1 MNDFFPEIKK
11 NFGFGCMRLPLLEDK
26 VDLPRFTEMVDMF
39 MARGFNYFDTA
50 RPYLG
55 GQSETALRQCL
66 TSRYPRESF
75 VLTNKLS
82 FTFFENEEDIRPL
95 FASQLEACGVEYF
108 DFYLMHAISGS
119 RYGKYV
125 DCRAFEIA
133 RELKAEGK
141 IKHIGMSFHDTPE
154 VLDRILT
161 EQPCIEAVQIQFN
174 YLDAYSPVVRGMA
187 CLEVCRKHNK
197 PVIIMEPVKGG
208 NLMNLPE
215 EAKAV
220 LDGLKGGSYASY
232 AIRYAAS
239 QEGVMM
245 VLSGMSSE
253 EQMADNLGFMENF
266 RPLEAKEY
274 EAIAKVRG
282 VFDRMDLIP
291 CTACRYCC
299 DGCPMGL
306 DIPMLLASYNDAKF
320 ASAFT
325 VSMRLDSMPKEKLPT
340 ACVGCGACA
349 EICPQHID
357 VPGVMREFSEMMKTL
372 PNWTQVCKER
382 EAAAARQKQK

>member
-1 MNDFFPEIKK
+1 MNNFFPEIKK
-11 NFGFGCMRLPLLEDK
+11 NFGFGCMRLPKLEDQ
-26 VDLPRFTEMVDMF
+26 VDLTRFARMADLF
-39 MARGFNYFDTA
+39 MERGFNYFDTA

-55 GQSETALRQCL
+55 GQSETALRECL
-66 TSRYPRESF
+66 VSRYPRESF

-82 FTFFENEEDIRPL
+82 FTFFDQEADIRPL

-108 DFYLMHAISGS
+108 DFYLMHAMSGA
-119 RYGKYV
+119 RYHKYV
-125 DCRAFEIA
+125 NCRAFDIA

-141 IKHIGMSFHDTPE
+141 IRHIGMSFHDTPE

-174 YLDAYSPVVRGMA
+174 YLDAYSPSVQGMA
-187 CLEVCRKHNK
+187 CLEVCRRHGK
-197 PVIIMEPVKGG
+197 PAIIMEPVKGG

-215 EAKAV
+215 EAAAI
-220 LDGLKGGSYASY
+220 LDSLKGGSYASY

-274 EAIAKVRG
+274 EAIVKVRG

-291 CTACRYCC
+291 CTACRYCT
-299 DGCPMGL
+299 DGCPMKIN
-306 DIPMLLASYNDAKF
+306 IPAMFSSLNSRTMFGGENGRSGF
-320 ASAFT
+320 ESN
-325 VSMRLDSMPKEKLPT
+325 VEKGGRPSG
-340 ACVGCGACA
+340 CIGCGQCEAA
-349 EICPQHID
+349 CPQHLEIRRLLKR
-357 VPGVMREFSEMMKTL
+357 VS
-372 PNWTQVCKER
+372 
-382 EAAAARQKQK
+382 AAFE

>member
-1 MNDFFPEIKK
+1 MSRHWEVFAMNNFFPEIRK
-11 NFGFGCMRLPLLEDK
+11 NFGFGCMRLPKLEDQ
-26 VDLPRFTEMVDMF
+26 VDLTRFARMADLF
-39 MARGFNYFDTA
+39 MERGFNYFDTA

-55 GQSETALRQCL
+55 GQSETALRECL
-66 TSRYPRESF
+66 VSRYPRESF

-82 FTFFENEEDIRPL
+82 FTFFDQEADIRPL

-108 DFYLMHAISGS
+108 DFYLMHAMSGA
-119 RYGKYV
+119 RYDKYV
-125 DCRAFEIA
+125 NCRAFDIA

-141 IKHIGMSFHDTPE
+141 IRHIGMSFHDTPE

-174 YLDAYSPVVRGMA
+174 YLDAYSPSVQGMA
-187 CLEVCRKHNK
+187 CLEVCRRHRK
-197 PVIIMEPVKGG
+197 PAIIMEPVKGG

-215 EAKAV
+215 EAAAI
-220 LDGLKGGSYASY
+220 LDSLKGGSYASY

-266 RPLEAKEY
+266 RPLEDKEY

-291 CTACRYCC
+291 CTACRYCT
-299 DGCPMGL
+299 DGCPMKIN
-306 DIPMLLASYNDAKF
+306 IPAMFSSLNSRTMFGGENGRSGF
-320 ASAFT
+320 ESN
-325 VSMRLDSMPKEKLPT
+325 VEKGGRPSG
-340 ACVGCGACA
+340 CIGCGQCEAA
-349 EICPQHID
+349 CPQHLEIRRLLKR
-357 VPGVMREFSEMMKTL
+357 VS
-372 PNWTQVCKER
+372 
-382 EAAAARQKQK
+382 AAFE

>member
-11 NFGFGCMRLPLLEDK
+11 NFGFGCMRLPKLGDR
-26 VDLPRFTEMVDMF
+26 VDLPQFSRMVDMF
-39 MARGFNYFDTA
+39 MERGFNYFDTA

-55 GQSETALRQCL
+55 GQSETALKECL

-82 FTFFENEEDIRPL
+82 FTFFEHEKDIRPL
-95 FASQLEACGVEYF
+95 FASQLAACGVEYF
-108 DFYLMHAISGS
+108 DFYLMHAMSGA
-119 RYGKYV
+119 RYDKYV
-125 DCRAFEIA
+125 NCRAFEIA

-141 IKHIGMSFHDTPE
+141 IRHIGMSFHDKPE

-187 CLEVCRKHNK
+187 CLEVCRRHGK

-208 NLMNLPE
+208 NLINLPD

-220 LDGLKGGSYASY
+220 FDGLKGGSYASY

-239 QEGVMM
+239 QAGVMM
-245 VLSGMSSE
+245 VLSGMSNT
-253 EQMADNLGFMENF
+253 EQMADNLSFMEDF
-266 RPLEAKEY
+266 RPLDEAEY
-274 EAIAKVRG
+274 AAVEKVRS

-291 CTACRYCC
+291 CTACRYCT
-299 DGCPMGL
+299 DGCPMKIN
-306 DIPMLLASYNDAKF
+306 IPSLFSALNANTMFGGKNGRAGF
-320 ASAFT
+320 ASS
-325 VSMRLDSMPKEKLPT
+325 VKNGGNPS
-340 ACVGCGACA
+340 ACVGCGQCEAA
-349 EICPQHID
+349 CPQHLQIRALLKR
-357 VPGVMREFSEMMKTL
+357 VSAAFEG
-372 PNWTQVCKER
+372 KEG
-382 EAAAARQKQK
+382 

>member
-1 MNDFFPEIKK
+1 MSRQLEGFALRVFFPEIKK
-11 NFGFGCMRLPLLEDK
+11 NFGFGCMRLPMLEDK
-26 VDLPRFTEMVDMF
+26 VDLPRFTQMVDMF

-108 DFYLMHAISGS
+108 DFYLMHAMSGE
-119 RYGKYV
+119 RYDKYLR
-125 DCRAFEIA
+125 CRAFGIA
-133 RELKAEGK
+133 QELKAEGK
-141 IKHIGMSFHDTPE
+141 IRHIGMSFHDTPE

-174 YLDAYSPVVRGMA
+174 YLDAFSPVVRGME

-208 NLMNLPE
+208 NLMNLPD

-245 VLSGMSSE
+245 VLSGMSNA
-253 EQMADNLGFMENF
+253 EQMADNLSFMEDF
-266 RPLEAKEY
+266 RPLDEKEY
-274 EAIAKVRG
+274 AAIEQVRG
-282 VFDRMDLIP
+282 VFDRMDLVP
-291 CTACRYCC
+291 CTACRYCTER
-299 DGCPMGL
+299 CPKGI
-306 DIPMLLASYNDAKF
+306 DIPALFACMNRKKVFNNWNSVYYYQNVLTGEGTRASDCLK
-320 ASAFT
+320 
-325 VSMRLDSMPKEKLPT
+325 
-340 ACVGCGACA
+340 CGRCE
-349 EICPQHID
+349 EICPQHLKI
-357 VPGVMREFSEMMKTL
+357 RELLTEVAAEFE
-372 PNWTQVCKER
+372 KED
-382 EAAAARQKQK
+382 A

>member
-11 NFGFGCMRLPLLEDK
+11 NFGFGCMRLPKLGDR
-26 VDLPRFTEMVDMF
+26 VDLPQFSRMVDMF
-39 MARGFNYFDTA
+39 MERGFNYFDTA

-55 GQSETALRQCL
+55 GQSETALKECL

-82 FTFFENEEDIRPL
+82 FTFFEHEKDIRPL
-95 FASQLEACGVEYF
+95 FASHLAACGVEYF
-108 DFYLMHAISGS
+108 DFYLMHAMSGA
-119 RYGKYV
+119 RYDKYV
-125 DCRAFEIA
+125 NCRTFEIA

-141 IKHIGMSFHDTPE
+141 IRHIGMSFHDKPE

-187 CLEVCRKHNK
+187 CLEVCRRHGK

-208 NLMNLPE
+208 NLINLPD

-220 LDGLKGGSYASY
+220 FDGLKGGSYASY

-245 VLSGMSSE
+245 VLSGMSNT
-253 EQMADNLGFMENF
+253 EQMADNLSFMEDF
-266 RPLEAKEY
+266 RPLDEAEY
-274 EAIAKVRG
+274 AAVEKVRS

-291 CTACRYCC
+291 CTACRYCT
-299 DGCPMGL
+299 DGCPMKIN
-306 DIPMLLASYNDAKF
+306 IPSLF
-320 ASAFT
+320 SALNANTMFGGKNGRAGFESS
-325 VSMRLDSMPKEKLPT
+325 VKNGGNPS
-340 ACVGCGACA
+340 ACVGCGQCEAA
-349 EICPQHID
+349 CPQHLQIRALLKR
-357 VPGVMREFSEMMKTL
+357 VSAAFEG
-372 PNWTQVCKER
+372 KED
-382 EAAAARQKQK
+382 

>member
-11 NFGFGCMRLPLLEDK
+11 NFGFGCMRLPKSEDQ
-26 VDLPRFTEMVDMF
+26 VDLPQFTRMVDMF
-39 MARGFNYFDTA
+39 MERGFNYFDTA

-55 GQSETALRQCL
+55 GQSETALKECL

-82 FTFFENEEDIRPL
+82 FTFFEHEEDIRPL
-95 FASQLEACGVEYF
+95 FAAQLAACGVEYL
-108 DFYLMHAISGS
+108 DFYLMHAMSGA
-119 RYGKYV
+119 RYDKYV
-125 DCRAFEIA
+125 NCRAFEIA

-141 IKHIGMSFHDTPE
+141 IRHIGMSFHDKPE

-187 CLEVCRKHNK
+187 CLEVCRRHGK

-208 NLMNLPE
+208 NLINLPD

-220 LDGLKGGSYASY
+220 FDGLKGGSYASY

-239 QEGVMM
+239 QAGVMM
-245 VLSGMSSE
+245 VLSGMSNT
-253 EQMADNLGFMENF
+253 EQMADNLSFMEDF
-266 RPLEAKEY
+266 RPLDETEY
-274 EAIAKVRG
+274 AAVERVRA

-291 CTACRYCC
+291 CTACRYCT
-299 DGCPMGL
+299 DGCPMKIN
-306 DIPMLLASYNDAKF
+306 IPSLFSALNANTMFGGENGRAGF
-320 ASAFT
+320 ASNVKNGGSPA
-325 VSMRLDSMPKEKLPT
+325 
-340 ACVGCGACA
+340 ACVGCGQCEAA
-349 EICPQHID
+349 CPQHLEIRALLKR
-357 VPGVMREFSEMMKTL
+357 VSAAFEG
-372 PNWTQVCKER
+372 KED
-382 EAAAARQKQK
+382 

>member
-11 NFGFGCMRLPLLEDK
+11 NFGFGCMRLPKLGDR
-26 VDLPRFTEMVDMF
+26 VDLPQFSRMVDMF
-39 MARGFNYFDTA
+39 MERGFNYFDTA

-55 GQSETALRQCL
+55 GQSETALKECL

-82 FTFFENEEDIRPL
+82 FTFFEQERDIRPL
-95 FASQLEACGVEYF
+95 FASQLAACGVEYF
-108 DFYLMHAISGS
+108 DFYLMHAMSGA
-119 RYGKYV
+119 RYDKYV
-125 DCRAFEIA
+125 NCRAFEIA

-141 IKHIGMSFHDTPE
+141 IRHIGMSFHDKPE

-187 CLEVCRKHNK
+187 CLEVCRRHGK

-208 NLMNLPE
+208 NLINLPD

-220 LDGLKGGSYASY
+220 FDGLKGGSYASY

-245 VLSGMSSE
+245 VLSGMSNT
-253 EQMADNLGFMENF
+253 EQMTDNLSFMEDF
-266 RPLEAKEY
+266 LPLDEAEY
-274 EAIAKVRG
+274 AAVEKVRR

-291 CTACRYCC
+291 CTACRYCT
-299 DGCPMGL
+299 DGCPMKIN
-306 DIPMLLASYNDAKF
+306 IPSLFSALNANTMFGGENGRAGF
-320 ASAFT
+320 ASS
-325 VSMRLDSMPKEKLPT
+325 VKNGGNPS
-340 ACVGCGACA
+340 ACVGCGQCEAA
-349 EICPQHID
+349 CPQHLQIRALLKR
-357 VPGVMREFSEMMKTL
+357 VSAAFEG
-372 PNWTQVCKER
+372 KED
-382 EAAAARQKQK
+382 